1 VQYTL
6 SLQLGGIL
14 SKQERSMF
22 TIGDIRNIAIQ
33 IERNGEETY
42 RNASKAAKDP
52 QVAKILAWMA
62 DEEKSHAKWFD
73 NLRSN
78 KPLTPEQQAI
88 ESMGRT
94 LLQDM
99 IKGNS
104 FLIDEKE
111 LQNAKNVEEVVAKS
125 ITFELDTIL
134 FYEFLIDFLDDQ
146 EAIDQLKIIIEEE
159 RNHIKQLEQMEKP
172 NNCDSSES
180 LSCR

>member
-1 VQYTL
+1 
-6 SLQLGGIL
+6 
-14 SKQERSMF
+14 MF

-33 IERNGEETY
+33 IEKNGEETY

-52 QVAKILAWMA
+52 QVAKMLAWMA
-62 DEEKSHAKWFD
+62 DEEKRHAKWFD
-73 NLRSN
+73 NLRSS

-88 ESMGRT
+88 ESVGRM

-99 IKGNS
+99 IKGKS
-104 FLIDEKE
+104 FLIDENE

-146 EAIDQLKIIIEEE
+146 EAIEQLKKIIAEE
-159 RNHIKQLEQMEKP
+159 RNHIKQLEQMEKS
-172 NNCDSSES
+172 NNCDSCDS